1 MIVATRIP
9 QLTEQFRAA
18 TIRAAQQ
25 RTAPAAGAAPRSDA
39 AVRAAVQRLQRLG
52 FTVTLAHAA

>member
-25 RTAPAAGAAPRSDA
+25 RTAPAASAAPRSD
-39 AVRAAVQRLQRLG
+39 AAVQRLQRLG